1 MSEIKVLENNLIN
14 KIAAGEVVE
23 RPLNVIKELVENSID
38 AGATK
43 IDVEIK
49 NGGLTSMVIIDNG
62 SGIERSF
69 VRTAFLRHAT
79 SKIRDIDDLTNIMTL
94 GFRGE
99 ALSSISSVSEVVLTT
114 RTKEDELGIELT
126 LINGEVIEEKAVNSP
141 IGTKFVVNNLF
152 FNVPARLKFL
162 KKPSVEA
169 GMVSD
174 IMTSF
179 ILANPTIEF
188 KYFVN
193 NSKTLHS
200 KGKGLKQAFFDVYG
214 RDIHKNSME
223 NKYESDLIKIHGVL
237 GLPSISRGNRKNTN
251 FFINGRYIK
260 SDILNEAVKEG
271 YGTRLMVGRFPLCAI
286 HLHIDPENVDV
297 NVHPTKLEVR
307 FSNEDMIYKLV
318 YDFVIQSLEDSEN
331 NISSS
336 AKLQSKKDFVKPIFE
351 NNTTEYIPIDFEEAI
366 EVVEEDIPTNFHL
379 DIEKDVTL
387 TLQENDE
394 DIVDEK
400 PSVSDIIYNNQEKE
414 EMKKAFREEY
424 KQEKIKNETCENLQ
438 EIKPQTRENTQEI
451 KPIAKEN
458 IVRKKPHNFKIIGQL
473 FNTYWILEKDDTMFL
488 LDQHAGHERLIYERY
503 KRDLKNAN
511 VVSQQV
517 LEPKTI
523 VLSFHESV
531 FVRDNI
537 DKFQSLGFEVEEF
550 GENIFAIRAFPM
562 IFDKVE
568 DLGFF
573 YEILKDFKKGENLYD
588 FKDDVVISKS
598 CKAAIKANHS
608 LEYLEAKKLI
618 DDILNENLTC
628 CPHGRPIF
636 VEISKKEIEKMF
648 KRIV

>member
-1 MSEIKVLENNLIN
+1 MAEIKVLENNLIN

-23 RPLNVIKELVENSID
+23 RPLNVVKELVENSID

-49 NGGLTSMVIIDNG
+49 NGGLTSMVITDNG
-62 SGIERSF
+62 SGIERDF
-69 VRTAFLRHAT
+69 VKTAFLRHAT
-79 SKIRDIDDLTNIMTL
+79 SKIRNVDDLSSILTL

-99 ALSSISSVSEVVLTT
+99 ALSSISSVSEVILTT
-114 RTKEDELGIELT
+114 RTTNDDLGIELT
-126 LINGEVIEEKAVNSP
+126 IINGEIIDEKAVNAP
-141 IGTKFVVNNLF
+141 VGTKFVVNNLF

-162 KKPSVEA
+162 KKPPVEA
-169 GMVSD
+169 GMISD

-179 ILANPTIEF
+179 ILANPYVEF

-193 NSKTLHS
+193 GNKTLHS

-214 RDIHKNSME
+214 KDIHKNSIE
-223 NKYESDLIKIHGVL
+223 NKNDNELIKIHAVL

-260 SDILNEAVKEG
+260 SSILSEAVKEG
-271 YGTRLMVGRFPLCAI
+271 YGTSLMVGRFPLCAI
-286 HLHIDPENVDV
+286 HLTINPENIDV

-307 FSNEDMIYKLV
+307 FSNEDIVYKALFE
-318 YDFVIQSLEDSEN
+318 FVAETLLSAEN
-331 NISSS
+331 NLSSS
-336 AKLQSKKDFVKPIFE
+336 AKLQSKKDFVKPVFE
-351 NNTTEYIPIDFEEAI
+351 NNNREYIAIDFEEATNII
-366 EVVEEDIPTNFHL
+366 ETENSKDFQIN
-379 DIEKDVTL
+379 IETDSPLV
-387 TLQENDE
+387 LQENNE
-394 DIVDEK
+394 DFFQEK
-400 PSVSDIIYNNQEKE
+400 PNISDVIYNNKEKE
-414 EMKKAFREEY
+414 DMKKAFYEEY
-424 KQEKIKNETCENLQ
+424 NKHNTNKKDIDTSKYTTTPKKSFVEET
-438 EIKPQTRENTQEI
+438 
-451 KPIAKEN
+451 
-458 IVRKKPHNFKIIGQL
+458 KKKVFKHNFKVVGQL
-473 FNTYWILEKDDTMFL
+473 FNTYWILEKDETMFL
-488 LDQHAGHERLIYERY
+488 LDQHAGHERLIYEKY
-503 KRDLKNAN
+503 KRDLKNAT

-517 LEPKTI
+517 LEPKTV

-537 DKFQSLGFEVEEF
+537 QKFQALGFEIEEF

-562 IFDKVE
+562 IFNKVE

-608 LEYLEAKKLI
+608 LEYIEAKKLI
-618 DDILNENLTC
+618 DDILNENLTH